1 MAIVLVSIGSM
12 HLTHPFAFVY
22 LSIQIRG
29 WSPTEIEQMDKISQH
44 VEENDDSSLLI
55 RNVSLGPQVLR
66 AETAAI
72 TAVAAI
78 MMHQDY
84 AMNKNQNNP

>member
-1 MAIVLVSIGSM
+1 MALFGSLL
-12 HLTHPFAFVY
+12 LTPSCFLAIY
-22 LSIQIRG
+22 KIRG
-29 WSPTEIEQMDKISQH
+29 WSPAEIEQMDKISHEQ
-44 VEENDDSSLLI
+44 NDDSSLLI

-84 AMNKNQNNP
+84 TMNTNTTKP